1 MLKYTTVE
9 KTHYTQSISMSAM
22 ATIGSIVGSIVLLV
36 GSTVGTTLQTTP
48 KHNVTKWHT
57 VHILP

>member
-9 KTHYTQSISMSAM
+9 KTNYTQSVSMSAM
-22 ATIGSIVGSIVLLV
+22 ATIGPIV

>member
-22 ATIGSIVGSIVLLV
+22 ATIGPIVGSTV
-36 GSTVGTTLQTTP
+36 GTTVGTTLQTTP